1 MGEAEKVSRKIASQE
16 HGRGD
21 VATRQTYMGYYTL
34 FHTEIEE
41 GAKIVNTSHALQIII
56 YYFLT
61 STYICLR
68 VFPSELVRILF

>member
-1 MGEAEKVSRKIASQE
+1 MDLPNSFKGI
-16 HGRGD
+16 
-21 VATRQTYMGYYTL
+21 L
-34 FHTEIEE
+34 CEIEE

-56 YYFLT
+56 YYSLT